1 MKSECLFN
9 PCTRPSRSLGYCFG
23 HYQQRLHGRP
33 MTPLQDPG
41 AEREPCVIP
50 WCSDLSA
57 KSILCTLHRSMATK
71 YRISVFDYASM
82 MQNGCAVCGTDEVQL
97 SVDHD
102 HSCCP
107 GVRSCGKCVRGP
119 LCQPCNLLLAAVDR
133 TGLTVEELARS
144 LVTYY
149 ANYAQARA
157 EMETLA

>member
-1 MKSECLFN
+1 
-9 PCTRPSRSLGYCFG
+9 
-23 HYQQRLHGRP
+23 
-33 MTPLQDPG
+33 
-41 AEREPCVIP
+41 
-50 WCSDLSA
+50 
-57 KSILCTLHRSMATK
+57 MATK

-82 MQNGCAVCGTDEVQL
+82 MQNGCVVCGTDEVQL